1 LDFYVLHLTANCDMK
16 LDAISMKEIDR
27 SDSLRPEV
35 ELLLCCSHT
44 QTDPAR
50 QARIHALVQQELD
63 WEYILERSSYHG
75 ILPLLDRQFQSL
87 TFDLSK
93 TSDLALIPP
102 AIIATIHSNFNKNL
116 HGNLR
121 LTVELL
127 KLSRLFE
134 QRSIPMLS
142 FKGAVLAQAAYG
154 NVGLRQFVDIDILV
168 PEADVARASELLVS
182 QGYQPQFN
190 LTAKQQFLHAKI
202 HSEQWF
208 WHEEKQVCID
218 LHWSVLRKHYTFTPT
233 EKILW
238 AKLDRVN
245 FAEQSV
251 ATLSPEHLLLF
262 LCAHGSKHN
271 WSRLAWICDLAELL
285 RVNRSIDWEYIHN
298 LTGQFGTQRML
309 YLGLYLAHKLL
320 DADLPPSVLA
330 KCDLDRKL
338 PILAARI
345 QASLFQPPAAPADSN
360 LPDMYHEDIYRQT
373 MVAIPDRIWYWIDSL
388 FTPTPLEWEI
398 IDLPQA
404 LFPLYYGIRS
414 IRLVLKHIWKLE
426 I

>member
-1 LDFYVLHLTANCDMK
+1 MK
-16 LDAISMKEIDR
+16 LDSAISIKEIDR

-44 QTDPAR
+44 QTDPVR
-50 QARIHALVQQELD
+50 QARIHTLVQQELD
-63 WEYILERSSYHG
+63 WDYILERSSYHG
-75 ILPLLDRQFQSL
+75 ILPLIDRQFQSI
-87 TFDLSK
+87 DSA
-93 TSDLALIPP
+93 SIPP
-102 AIIATIHSNFNKNL
+102 AIIATIHSNFNNNF
-116 HGNLR
+116 HYNLR

-154 NVGLRQFVDIDILV
+154 NLGLRQFVDIDILV
-168 PEADVARASELLVS
+168 PEADVTRASEVLVA

-190 LTAKQQFLHAKI
+190 LTAKQQLLHTKI

-208 WHEEKQVCID
+208 WHQEKQVCID

-238 AKLDRVN
+238 SQLDRVN
-245 FAEQSV
+245 FTEQSV

-285 RVNRSIDWEYIHN
+285 RVNRSIDWEYIHS

-320 DADLPPSVLA
+320 GTELPPSVLA

-338 PILAARI
+338 PLLAAEI
-345 QASLFQPPAAPADSN
+345 QESLFQPSVVPVDPN
-360 LPDMYHEDIYRQT
+360 LPDMYHERIYRQT

-414 IRLVLKHIWKLE
+414 IRLVLKYVCPAKYRNYIIRSKA

>member
-1 LDFYVLHLTANCDMK
+1 MK
-16 LDAISMKEIDR
+16 LDSATSTKEIDR

-44 QTDPAR
+44 QTDPVR
-50 QARIHALVQQELD
+50 QARIHTLVQQELD
-63 WEYILERSSYHG
+63 WDYILERASYHG

-87 TFDLSK
+87 TSGLSK
-93 TSDLALIPP
+93 TIDPVSIPP
-102 AIIATIHSNFNKNL
+102 TIIATIHSDFNENFQY
-116 HGNLR
+116 NLR

-134 QRSIPMLS
+134 KRSIPMLS

-154 NVGLRQFVDIDILV
+154 NLALRQFVDIDILV
-168 PEADVARASELLVS
+168 PEADVARTSELLVDR
-182 QGYQPQFN
+182 GYQPQFN
-190 LTAKQQFLHAKI
+190 LTAKQKLLHTKI

-208 WHEEKQVCID
+208 WHQEKQVCID

-238 AKLDRVN
+238 TKLDRVN

-285 RVNRSIDWEYIHN
+285 RVNRSLDWEYIHS

-320 DADLPPSVLA
+320 GAELPPSVLA
-330 KCDLDRKL
+330 KCDLDRQV
-338 PILAARI
+338 PILADVI
-345 QASLFQPPAAPADSN
+345 QESLFQPLAIPADPN
-360 LPDMYHEDIYRQT
+360 LPDMYHEGIYRQT

-398 IDLPQA
+398 IDLPQV

-414 IRLVLKHIWKLE
+414 IRLVLKHVWKLK